1 MRMHVAAAL
10 LRARRATL
18 ILTLAVLSSSLP
30 LAAAPAKDKDYE
42 WIDAKVIDITTES
55 RGAAVVP
62 LVALTGGPTTKTYY
76 WIQTDETIYVL
87 GPVLTRSHLLNIT
100 LHGPTKLAIDGNNA
114 HILDDYGKDE
124 KLRIVQRVARPKP
137 EDSK

>member
-1 MRMHVAAAL
+1 MHMRMHLTAAL
-10 LRARRATL
+10 LL
-18 ILTLAVLSSSLP
+18 LSSSVP

-76 WIQTDETIYVL
+76 LDTNRRDDLRSWPSSHPKPLTERDAARTDETSHRRQQ
-87 GPVLTRSHLLNIT
+87 RSHP
-100 LHGPTKLAIDGNNA
+100 G
-114 HILDDYGKDE
+114 
-124 KLRIVQRVARPKP
+124 
-137 EDSK
+137 